1 MIRYDA
7 YARVHRYAGQDF
19 TRDFSRHFGG
29 GAPSA
34 PPPPPPPPSKSDA
47 EIQAEKAKASKLAR
61 NRKGRGAS
69 LLNPEAEGTNF
80 LQPAEDTKRTTLG

>member
-1 MIRYDA
+1 MNYECYGRG
-7 YARVHRYAGQDF
+7 HRYAGAGF
-19 TRDFSRHFGG
+19 ARHFARHFGG

-47 EIQAEKAKASKLAR
+47 EIQAEKAKSAKLAR

-80 LQPAEDTKRTTLG
+80 LQPASDTKATTLG